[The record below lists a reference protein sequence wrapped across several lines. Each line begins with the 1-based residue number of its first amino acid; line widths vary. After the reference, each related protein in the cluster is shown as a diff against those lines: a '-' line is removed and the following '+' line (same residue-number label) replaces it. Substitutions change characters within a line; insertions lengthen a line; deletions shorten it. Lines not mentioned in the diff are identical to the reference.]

1 MTRRPAVAPAFLFC
15 RCLAA
20 RAFIAHSQNKVGGT
34 GNAREHRAIR
44 FVVGAGNADT
54 CEEIFDD

>member
-15 RCLAA
+15 RRLLGT
-20 RAFIAHSQNKVGGT
+20 FITHSQNKVGGT